1 MVIAIVVVVIDA
13 VVSSTFV
20 VNSSDIEVD
29 WSVAGAF
36 VVVSSNAD
44 PSVVIRSDVS
54 SAVVVDVVVVVG
66 GAKAEI
72 YNIIY

>member
-1 MVIAIVVVVIDA
+1 MVVIVP
-13 VVSSTFV
+13 VVSSTSV
-20 VNSSDIEVD
+20 VNSSGIEVD
-29 WSVAGAF
+29 CSVAGVF

-44 PSVVIRSDVS
+44 PSVVISSDVS

-72 YNIIY
+72 YYIIYV